1 MFYVASPGISF
12 VSCRFVKDLS
22 IILRMSHLIITPQYI
37 LFSKLEN
44 AELKNAELQDIS
56 YHSDTIWPEG
66 FDPTMSGARLVT
78 HQE

>member
-1 MFYVASPGISF
+1 
-12 VSCRFVKDLS
+12 
-22 IILRMSHLIITPQYI
+22 MSHLIITPQYI